1 MSGLGSLTAY
11 PNQASVFGGLL
22 PLLIGMGVVVLVLG
36 GVLWLVRRRF
46 GPTGPSKI
54 DCSMVGALAVGPRE
68 RLVVVRIEG
77 KRLLLGV
84 TGSAIG
90 LLCELPANPVPPP
103 DQLAD
108 RRQRP
113 PAGQLRQ
120 RCGTGLRAVARIQN
134 VE

>member
-1 MSGLGSLTAY
+1 MSGLGSLTAD

-46 GPTGPSKI
+46 GPTGASKI

-90 LLCELPANPVPPP
+90 LLCELPANPASSPSAPAP
-103 DQLAD
+103 ATFGGALAQAFERWRGSKSSND
-108 RRQRP
+108 SD
-113 PAGQLRQ
+113 AS
-120 RCGTGLRAVARIQN
+120 
-134 VE
+134 